1 MDNILKKNIC
11 VLFGGKSSEFYV
23 SCNSAKTIIS
33 NISTEKY
40 NVIPVGISQTGD
52 WFYYE
57 DSIELLPDG
66 KWLESEKK
74 YPAAFLTNSQ
84 FPGLTVFRGE
94 TIDQIA
100 VDTVFPVLDGKNGED
115 GTVQGLLDMLE
126 IPYVGCGLLSSAI
139 SMDKSYTKMV
149 VNTLGIKQ
157 APYVLLTSKQ
167 TMEEQKANMERAE
180 RELGYPMFV
189 KPCKAGSSCGD
200 SKAKDKTGLEEAVK
214 EALKFDNKI
223 LIEKAIVGRELECA
237 VLDAEKLIPSRV
249 GEIVVTAEFYSYDAK
264 YADATSRTDTD
275 PDLPE
280 GVVEKIQDAAC
291 RIFRVLDCRGL
302 SRVDFFLEKD
312 TGDVVFN
319 EINTLPGFT
328 NISMYPMLMRKVG
341 YPLPELVEKLIKT
354 AFMQ

>member
-1 MDNILKKNIC
+1 MLKNIC

-23 SCNSAKTIIS
+23 SCNSAFTIIN
-33 NISTEKY
+33 NIPRDKY
-40 NVIPVGISQTGD
+40 KVIPVGITQEGD
-52 WFYYE
+52 WYLFE
-57 DSIELLPDG
+57 GDISLLPEA

-74 YPAAFLTNSQ
+74 YPAAFLTNSK

-94 TIDQIA
+94 TIDQIT
-100 VDTVFPVLDGKNGED
+100 VDAVFPVLHGKNGED

-139 SMDKSYTKMV
+139 SMDKSYTKMA

-157 APYVLLTSKQ
+157 APFVLLTAKQ
-167 TMEEQKANMERAE
+167 SPEKKKANIERAE
-180 RELGYPMFV
+180 NELGYPMFV
-189 KPCKAGSSCGD
+189 KPCKAGSSCGV
-200 SKAKDKTGLEEAVK
+200 SKTKDRVGLEKAVE
-214 EALKFDNKI
+214 EALRFDTKV
-223 LIEKAIVGRELECA
+223 LIEKAIIGRELECA
-237 VLDAEKLIPSRV
+237 VLDAEELVPSRV

-275 PDLPE
+275 PNLPD
-280 GVVEKIQDAAC
+280 GVVERIQDAAC

-302 SRVDFFLEKD
+302 SRVDFFLEKE

-328 NISMYPMLMRKVG
+328 NISMYPMLMGKAG
-341 YPLPELVEKLIKT
+341 YPLPELVEKLIET
-354 AFMQ
+354 AFVR